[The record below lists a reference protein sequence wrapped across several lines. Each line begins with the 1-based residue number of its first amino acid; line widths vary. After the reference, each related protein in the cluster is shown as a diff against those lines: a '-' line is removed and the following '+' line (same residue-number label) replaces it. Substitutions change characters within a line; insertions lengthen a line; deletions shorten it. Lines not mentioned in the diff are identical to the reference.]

1 VVTVTLNVVSFIF
14 STALGIW
21 SFALCSDGAFREA
34 ALSAK
39 MRRFFG
45 LVPAHQEEHPNTDSN
60 HQNTAY
66 GN

>member
-1 VVTVTLNVVSFIF
+1 M
-14 STALGIW
+14 GIW

-34 ALSAK
+34 AFSAK

-45 LVPAHQEEHPNTDSN
+45 LVPAHQEKHPNTDSN